1 MNFYMKNLSEYNK
14 LRAKEQY
21 YNCTTIDDAQEFDR
35 IFKEI
40 MDNQSGYMFRS
51 VNEARFKL
59 YSSAQR

>member
-1 MNFYMKNLSEYNK
+1 MKNLSEYNK

-40 MDNQSGYMFRS
+40 MDNKSGYIFRS
-51 VNEARFKL
+51 ENEAIFKIFNIH
-59 YSSAQR
+59 

>member
-1 MNFYMKNLSEYNK
+1 MKNLSEYNK

-51 VNEARFKL
+51 GYCFK
-59 YSSAQR
+59 QCV